1 MESEKNNM
9 PAAVLGEAEQEA
21 VVEAVLFAMGQSVE
35 VRQLAAALGTDEDD
49 ARKAALRLK
58 ANTAR
63 REEGC
68 RSSSWKRLSRC
79 APGGSITRI

>member
-35 VRQLAAALGTDEDD
+35 VRQL
-49 ARKAALRLK
+49 R
-58 ANTAR
+58 
-63 REEGC
+63 
-68 RSSSWKRLSRC
+68 
-79 APGGSITRI
+79 PP